1 MPVQPPALFAA
12 AGAAVAL
19 EIDLGVC
26 PLRVP
31 ATSMLSSVMLDLGRI
46 DMHAQLSIRL
56 DNRSSVAWDTRE
68 AGVGGYAS
76 RLNNRWCRPPCDVL
90 FDVKDRVEVIQ
101 TLQQFR

>member
-1 MPVQPPALFAA
+1 MPVFPLALTAA
-12 AGAAVAL
+12 AGVAVAL

-46 DMHAQLSIRL
+46 DMHAQISIRL
-56 DNRSSVAWDTRE
+56 DNRSSVAWETRKD
-68 AGVGGYAS
+68 GVGGCVS

-90 FDVKDRVEVIQ
+90 F
-101 TLQQFR
+101 